1 MQEISAGQLFSE
13 RVVLMTI
20 NSQEIPIGDCGVRKK
35 ISKFVFLLCLV
46 SISIYITVFGQ
57 SSPDPGGNPV
67 YLHQEPGNIKWRLER
82 VAFLCLPYDF
92 SVDGPALQ
100 ALGSVEEA
108 AFAPGGEI
116 YFAGANTQN
125 IFVLDRGRIYHLAGN
140 GTRGFRDG
148 LAGNAMFNFGR
159 SGYRYVDIAVDTH
172 TGSIYVADG
181 LNKRIRKIFKDSDG
195 KWVVSTFAGGG
206 NLKLKLKETANAT
219 DVNLGEVVAVTVD
232 NKGNVYTSPY
242 GKIVKITPDGRATVV
257 LEFPDDGYPL
267 FRNVVNMD
275 ADNLGNIYGVAR
287 GSGIDGYF
295 KYTKDGEFVRLT
307 YVDRGDPKGTV
318 DGPIKTS
325 TYRCPTKVAVDPA
338 GTVIYGGGADE
349 LCLRRIKDGKV
360 STLQK
365 DGSWAES
372 KVENQGWRLGSPRLV
387 DEGGNIYISRTQMTG
402 ISLRKLT
409 YIREGR

>member
-1 MQEISAGQLFSE
+1 
-13 RVVLMTI
+13 MTI
-20 NSQEIPIGDCGVRKK
+20 NRQETPAGDCGVRKK
-35 ISKFVFLLCLV
+35 ILKFVILLCLV
-46 SISIYITVFGQ
+46 SLSIYITVFGQ
-57 SSPDPGGNPV
+57 SSPDPGGKPG
-67 YLHQEPGNIKWRLER
+67 YLHQKSGNIKWRIER

-100 ALGSVEEA
+100 ALGTVETA
-108 AFAPGGEI
+108 AFGPSGEI
-116 YFAGANTQN
+116 YFAARKRGKDTQN

-140 GTRGFRDG
+140 GIRGFRDG
-148 LAGNAMFNFGR
+148 PAGNAMFNFGR

-181 LNKRIRKIFKDSDG
+181 LNERIRKIFKDSDG
-195 KWVVSTFAGGG
+195 KWIVSTFAGGG

-219 DVNLGEVVAVTVD
+219 NADLGKVVAVTVD

-267 FRNVVNMD
+267 FRNVVDMD
-275 ADNLGNIYGVAR
+275 ADKLGNIYGVAR

-318 DGPIKTS
+318 DGPIETS

-360 STLQK
+360 STLQE

-372 KVENQGWRLGSPRLV
+372 KVENQGWRLGSARLV

-409 YIREGR
+409 YIRQGH